1 MAGPQQSGSQ
11 SAVGAGT
18 HVSTSPTNQPVYD
31 IVGQGLPP
39 LGSGVL
45 GVTADQKSYGILGA
59 EMLPPLPIDAVNL
72 STQVGGGNSE
82 CGVYGCGGAVSGQ
95 KLPPVAGVIG
105 DSNDGHGV
113 YGASNSGGTWR
124 PSSSPQS
131 TIQYSGVIGVNTN
144 TGYGVSGVAELGYG
158 VYAFSYLGNAIY
170 AQSGTDGLAAV
181 HVEGDLEITGDVML
195 LGNGQDCAEQFDT
208 AVGAEIE
215 PGTVVSCDGE
225 DDLRESREEYD
236 KKVAGVVSGAG
247 SCRPVILLGKRP
259 SSKVP
264 IHVGLVGKI
273 YCKVDAQ
280 YGPIRVGDLLTTSAT
295 PGHAMKA
302 ADAVR
307 AFGAVIGKA
316 LRNHDAGLGLIPI
329 LIALQ

>member
-1 MAGPQQSGSQ
+1 MAGPQQSGNQ
-11 SAVGAGT
+11 SGSVVGTPVAT
-18 HVSTSPTNQPVYD
+18 SVASPTAYGL
-31 IVGQGLPP
+31 VGQGPP
-39 LGSGVL
+39 PSGSGVL
-45 GVTADQKSYGILGA
+45 GVTADQNSFGILGA
-59 EMLPPLPIDAVNL
+59 EILAPGPIGAL
-72 STQVGGGNSE
+72 NSE
-82 CGVYGCGGAVSGQ
+82 CGVYGCGGATSRQ
-95 KLPPVAGVIG
+95 KLPPLAGVIG

-113 YGASNSGGTWR
+113 FGASNSGGTWR
-124 PSSSPQS
+124 PSTSPQS
-131 TIQYSGVIGVNTN
+131 AIQYSGVIGVNSS

-170 AQSGTDGLAAV
+170 AQSGNNGVAAV
-181 HVEGDLEITGDVML
+181 HVEGDLEVTGDVML
-195 LGNGQDCAEQFDT
+195 IGNGQDCAEQFDM
-208 AVGAEIE
+208 AIGAEIE

-247 SCRPVILLGKRP
+247 SCRPGIVLGKRP
-259 SSKVP
+259 STKTPVQ
-264 IHVGLVGKI
+264 VGLVGKV

-280 YGPIRVGDLLTTSAT
+280 YGAIRVGDLLTTSAT

-316 LRNHDAGLGLIPI
+316 LRNHDTGLGMIPI